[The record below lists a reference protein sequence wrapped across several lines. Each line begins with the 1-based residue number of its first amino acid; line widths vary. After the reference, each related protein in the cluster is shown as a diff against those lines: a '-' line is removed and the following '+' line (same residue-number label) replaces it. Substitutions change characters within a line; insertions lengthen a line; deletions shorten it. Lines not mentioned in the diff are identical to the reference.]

1 MVIRDIKLELPKNS
15 KLPQKDMHFLYF
27 IPWEEKYLQYVP
39 AEFRSFFVEIL
50 PYLSARTTDVHTA
63 QCLQYLDEYIEKA
76 ALDGCVVNRNVLAYS
91 LILHD
96 SGWSQMNDEEIAASL
111 GVTGLVLNDKA
122 MGPKEKHAFL
132 GAEIAKKILTLKQIS
147 LELSDNEIN
156 AISLAILY
164 HDKPEEVAGAN
175 NPMPIET
182 QLLVD
187 LDHIW
192 SFTYLNFWQDTLR
205 KGVAP
210 HDYWENLHHDLDAY
224 FVTKIGKEKAR
235 ELLAQRKSEIDHS
248 D

>member
-1 MVIRDIKLELPKNS
+1 
-15 KLPQKDMHFLYF
+15 
-27 IPWEEKYLQYVP
+27 
-39 AEFRSFFVEIL
+39 
-50 PYLSARTTDVHTA
+50 
-63 QCLQYLDEYIEKA
+63 
-76 ALDGCVVNRNVLAYS
+76 
-91 LILHD
+91 
-96 SGWSQMNDEEIAASL
+96 MNDEEIAASL

-132 GAEIAKKILTLKQIS
+132 GAEIAKKILTSKQIS

-175 NPMPIET
+175 YPMPIET

-210 HDYWENLHHDLDAY
+210 HDYWENLDYDLDAC

-235 ELLAQRKSEIDHS
+235 ELLAQRKTEIDHS